1 MERAEPTL
9 HPKRK
14 ERKRHPETEDFALPT
29 HLHDEISSIL
39 ADVLLTDLQQH
50 SESMAKTPPGFGHKW
65 PLTDNHQSA
74 MTLARLE
81 LRSREFEKN
90 EDVQDTKE

>member
-1 MERAEPTL
+1 MERAEPKL

-14 ERKRHPETEDFALPT
+14 EGKRHPEMEEFTLPT

-39 ADVLLTDLQQH
+39 AEVLLADLQLH
-50 SESMAKTPPGFGHKW
+50 SEFTAKTPPGFGHKW